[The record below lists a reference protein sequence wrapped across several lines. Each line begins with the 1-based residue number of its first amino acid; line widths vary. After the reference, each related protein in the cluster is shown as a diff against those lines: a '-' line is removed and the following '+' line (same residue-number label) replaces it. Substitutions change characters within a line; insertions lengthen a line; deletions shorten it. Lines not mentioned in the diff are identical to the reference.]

1 MPVVVV
7 LPASCLVVLVGVSG
21 SGKSTFAA
29 RHFRPTEVLS
39 SDRFRG
45 LVADDENDQSATAD
59 AFEALRAVAGL
70 RLAAGRLT
78 VVDATS
84 VQAEAR
90 ARLLALAARHGVPAV
105 AVVLDVAVR
114 VCAAR
119 NAVRAERSLP
129 VPVLRAQRSLLLRT
143 LASIGSE
150 GFDHVVVMRG
160 VDEVDAAVVVRRA

>member
-1 MPVVVV
+1 MAVTVA
-7 LPASCLVVLVGVSG
+7 LPGSCLVVLVGVSG

-45 LVADDENDQSATAD
+45 LVADDENDQSATTA
-59 AFEALRAVAGL
+59 AFEALGVVAGL

-90 ARLLALAARHGVPAV
+90 ARLLAMAARHGRPAV
-105 AVVLDVAVR
+105 ALILDVPVR

-119 NAVRAERSLP
+119 NLVRAERS
-129 VPVLRAQRSLLLRT
+129 VPVSVIRAQRSLLLRT
-143 LASIGSE
+143 LASVERE
-150 GFDHVVVMRG
+150 GFDRVVVLRG
-160 VDEVDAAVVVRRA
+160 VDDIDGAEVVRQA